1 MLVLFLFPLNVILL
15 TALVTYDLHSCIRL
29 HGWWNSMKAGRK
41 QASPAP
47 AVHSLQSTNPIT
59 HCTSAAMASEDKAR
73 GGPELP
79 AGSFQV
85 RQEHE
90 LKSSEGAIPNPQS
103 LAQGEHG
110 GGPRRSVG
118 LAGGGRAVTAPASHA
133 HLPAGSPPC
142 SQLPVAPS
150 NPLLH
155 ADDVG
160 ASVGAT
166 SKDVDPGFG
175 GGPERLGAGVADVG
189 KEKRIAAADPA
200 LQRGQQ
206 QKPA

>member
-1 MLVLFLFPLNVILL
+1 
-15 TALVTYDLHSCIRL
+15 
-29 HGWWNSMKAGRK
+29 
-41 QASPAP
+41 
-47 AVHSLQSTNPIT
+47 
-59 HCTSAAMASEDKAR
+59 MASEDKGR

-79 AGSFQV
+79 AGSFQIG
-85 RQEHE
+85 QEHE

-103 LAQGEHG
+103 LAQGAREGEVQGRHE
-110 GGPRRSVG
+110 
-118 LAGGGRAVTAPASHA
+118 AGGSAVTAPASHA
-133 HLPAGSPPC
+133 PLAGSTTLSTAC
-142 SQLPVAPS
+142 RPS
-150 NPLLH
+150 YPLLH